1 MVQVATIQILRG
13 SHMDPYILNKRP
25 NDPYDGGRITPNKD
39 FFVQTLDEYLQD
51 FALDPE
57 LTKEALEDRG
67 LSFEIDYSNP
77 QEIAIYRERI
87 KHRCIA
93 VIEHGINL
101 YKKNLGERAEKL
113 YLPAIE
119 QNGILDNGL
128 YRRHAE
134 ELRFEDEGRLERFF
148 TEALRK
154 AITFI
159 EQSPENAA
167 LFTAIASLEPE
178 TLPELLKGLNEDD
191 KTSLRTGLMEN
202 LKNAIFRITDLYEPA
217 IKQGR
222 IPDTAGYNKRTAEL
236 RIQSRDDLKE
246 KLFYFLRNALCLT
259 NWNEDDALRT
269 DARAFRSCLD

>member
-1 MVQVATIQILRG
+1 
-13 SHMDPYILNKRP
+13 MDPYILNRKP

-39 FFVQTLDEYLQD
+39 FFVQTLDTYLRD
-51 FALDPE
+51 FTPDKALAE
-57 LTKEALEDRG
+57 EALEERD
-67 LSFEIDYSNP
+67 LSFELDHTNP
-77 QEIAIYRERI
+77 REIAIYRERI

-101 YKKNLGERAEKL
+101 YKQNLSARAEKL

-119 QNGILDNGL
+119 QGSIPDNGL

-159 EQSPENAA
+159 EQNPENAA
-167 LFTAIASLEPE
+167 LFNAIASLEPE
-178 TLPELLKGLNEDD
+178 TLPELLKGLSEKD
-191 KTSLRTGLMEN
+191 KTILRVGLMEN
-202 LKNAIFRITDLYEPA
+202 LQNALFRITDLYEPA
-217 IKQGR
+217 IKLGN
-222 IPDTAGYNKRTAEL
+222 IPDTSNYNQRITEL
-236 RIQSRDDLKE
+236 GIQSKDDLRE